1 MCPDPE
7 RYGVVAFDEWWPRLS
22 SHRREASGK
31 PKSHYA
37 VTGLY
42 FYDNQVVDIAKAVKP
57 SPRGELEI
65 TDVNRKYMEWNEL
78 DVVRL
83 SRGMAWLDTG
93 TPASLHDASAFIETI
108 ERRQGLKIS
117 CIEEIAYRMGFIDLE
132 QLAKVAEPLAKSDYG
147 HYLLEIIRTE
157 SC

>member
-1 MCPDPE
+1 
-7 RYGVVAFDEWWPRLS
+7 
-22 SHRREASGK
+22 
-31 PKSHYA
+31 
-37 VTGLY
+37 
-42 FYDNQVVDIAKAVKP
+42 
-57 SPRGELEI
+57 
-65 TDVNRKYMEWNEL
+65 MEWNEL
-78 DVVRL
+78 DAVRL